1 MTTAATKKPDL
12 TEIAAQWREAR
23 RLYAVYSALLGRYA
37 LGLPPCRELESPVDR
52 ADPEVIRNVWNWFAQ
67 MDQRVHVHQ
76 LRQLVQTTRLG
87 TEENLRALIQRHLA
101 KPEKTDADRDKIDF
115 LLVQYLSTC
124 APSGF
129 YDRDATLDEMAQ
141 VLEPVL
147 GQVGHE
153 TPDWLKPLEK
163 ATESMDELSS
173 LRDLLE
179 KGTLDQMRKL
189 KAGGGEKY
197 FSPTALAAITRFNSM
212 VRRTFVRLI
221 AADLTAVRG
230 ALHELE
236 SRGVDQVNCLQ
247 AQLSRQESIENL
259 KQIVAE
265 WKKPFRAAYAA
276 GQNFRQLV
284 EIRTAV
290 EQALGVAQPPSAVD
304 EVDIEILGG
313 GVDARVAQPPG
324 SPTRAAFARD
334 GVEAPSAVGS
344 DSPRSAGVPPAGS
357 EASRLRSEEVAP
369 PLSRPSLERQ
379 GGIEDAPLTED
390 AFAGPAFT
398 DAETPRPT
406 RSRGFSGSSA
416 MDDGQSGSGT
426 GRDADSEFA
435 AALAHV
441 QSAAASVEIPV
452 ETPSSIASQLF
463 QGAASSSA
471 VDWKPVGDEVD
482 DTPPP
487 PPVARVA
494 QPNSLRSPGSEA
506 PGYHAPAADY
516 ASAGLDLHATATSIA
531 EQLVANHVKK
541 GQVATITGADLKL
554 LLSSWEVDAFIAG
567 GNETASGLQR
577 IVAARAM
584 LIQQLEKKKRGEP
597 AHVADAVRLAQAE
610 MTKIQEQIAA
620 AKEKNDIDAAVNMA
634 ATCKR
639 LQTLVTEAEKKS

>member
-1 MTTAATKKPDL
+1 MSTAATKKPDL

-52 ADPEVIRNVWNWFAQ
+52 ADPDAIRNVWNWFAQ
-67 MDQRVHVHQ
+67 MDARVHVHQ
-76 LRQLVQTTRLG
+76 LRQLIQTTRLG
-87 TEENLRALIQRHLA
+87 TEENLRTLIQRHLA
-101 KPEKTDADRDKIDF
+101 KTEKTEADRDKIDF

-124 APSGF
+124 SPAGF
-129 YDRDATLDEMAQ
+129 YEREATLEEIAQ

-147 GQVGHE
+147 GEVGHN

-163 ATESMDELSS
+163 ATKSLDELSS

-179 KGTLDQMRKL
+179 NRTLDQMRKL
-189 KAGGGEKY
+189 KAGAGEMY
-197 FSPTALAAITRFNSM
+197 FGPTALAAITRFNFM

-236 SRGVDQVNCLQ
+236 SRGIEKVDCSR
-247 AQLSRQESIENL
+247 AQLGRAEPVENL

-284 EIRTAV
+284 EIRIAV
-290 EQALGVAQPPSAVD
+290 EKALSGGAVAASGD
-304 EVDIEILGG
+304 D
-313 GVDARVAQPPG
+313 DADRSTQTRVAQP
-324 SPTRAAFARD
+324 S
-334 GVEAPSAVGS
+334 SAVRDVS
-344 DSPRSAGVPPAGS
+344 SAV
-357 EASRLRSEEVAP
+357 
-369 PLSRPSLERQ
+369 Q
-379 GGIEDAPLTED
+379 DMPLTED
-390 AFAGPAFT
+390 AFKAPAFAPEP
-398 DAETPRPT
+398 DFNLEPRFSASSGAESKHS
-406 RSRGFSGSSA
+406 SRDVASYVSGGAASSA
-416 MDDGQSGSGT
+416 SS
-426 GRDADSEFA
+426 DADTEFA

-441 QSAAASVEIPV
+441 HSPQSASSIPV

-471 VDWKPVGDEVD
+471 LNWEPVGDEVD

-487 PPVARVA
+487 PPVARSA
-494 QPNSLRSPGSEA
+494 TGSPGLQPRVSEA
-506 PGYHAPAADY
+506 NQERTTT
-516 ASAGLDLHATATSIA
+516 LDIHETATTIA
-531 EQLVANHVKK
+531 QQLVANHVKK
-541 GQVATITGADLKL
+541 GQVATITGEDLKL

-567 GNETASGLQR
+567 GNETASALQR

-584 LIQQLEKKKRGEP
+584 LIQQLEKKKRSVAAQVGE
-597 AHVADAVRLAQAE
+597 AVRLAQAE
-610 MTKIQEQIAA
+610 VNTIQEKIAA
-620 AKEKNDIDAAVNMA
+620 AKEKKDIDAAVNMA

-639 LQTLVTEAEKKS
+639 LQTLITEAEKKS